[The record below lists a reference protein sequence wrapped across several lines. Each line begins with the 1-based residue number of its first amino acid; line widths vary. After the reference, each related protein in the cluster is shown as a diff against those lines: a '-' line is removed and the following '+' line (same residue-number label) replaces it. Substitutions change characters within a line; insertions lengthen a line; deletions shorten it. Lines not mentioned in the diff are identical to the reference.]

1 MKLGLLEHSWVLLG
15 FLNGSGM
22 VCCTCCGI
30 VLVSFCM
37 ILLPDKGDKIR
48 HPCNFGRE
56 LMGMVI
62 TFFFHYYY

>member
-1 MKLGLLEHSWVLLG
+1 
-15 FLNGSGM
+15 M

-30 VLVSFCM
+30 ALVSFCM

-62 TFFFHYYY
+62 TFLFFSLLLLNKLTID